1 MTATL
6 QSLWEVSL
14 LLCVFALLAIA
25 GLLLARVVGERKA
38 NKRESL
44 RRQLLPQLLRGEPV
58 PVERSRVARRM
69 AADLTIE
76 LAELVRGNDRE
87 GFLAAASL
95 AGADA
100 ELVRRLRSNAAQD
113 RLVAAET
120 LAMFPQYASAVS
132 AVALSDRNADV
143 RLGAALA
150 LAQEGR
156 APPVGELVRSL
167 GIGSKEQSLLVVSL
181 MRDLAR
187 TNPHAVEAL
196 LYDLEVPDTAKLA
209 ATDALAESSSVDHEA
224 LVAWMAEAS
233 EEDSDLRPRIF
244 RALGQLGH
252 PSGHVAILAGLDSE
266 RWQVRSAAAEA
277 VGRSALHSAIPRI
290 VQLLADDQWWVRFRA
305 AEALTRLGAEGR
317 RALQRAAADPD
328 WIVREAANTML
339 AEQAAA

>member
-14 LLCVFALLAIA
+14 LLCLFALLAIA

-58 PVERSRVARRM
+58 PVERSRAARRM

-87 GFLAAASL
+87 GFLSAASL

-156 APPVGELVRSL
+156 APPVGELVRNL

-196 LYDLEVPDTAKLA
+196 LYDLEVPDSAKLA
-209 ATDALAESSSVDHEA
+209 ATDALAESSVDHEA

-317 RALQRAAADPD
+317 LALQRAAADPD